1 VGVLSGELS
10 PLVLWCLLSSRQPR
24 RMIPDVVENTGS
36 AGPINTISATT
47 LAEGQISAAVRRCA
61 PC

>member
-1 VGVLSGELS
+1 
-10 PLVLWCLLSSRQPR
+10 
-24 RMIPDVVENTGS
+24 MIPDVVENTGS